1 MFQGKMNGDDLR
13 RARER
18 AGLTQAQAARRIGVP
33 VDTYRTWEHGTRSP
47 RAEMHDIIAAVRA
60 GEPTPKDE
68 VAGLRELV
76 NQLGG
81 QVRDLALE
89 VLELRREVARL
100 SDR

>member
-1 MFQGKMNGDDLR
+1 MNGDELR
-13 RARER
+13 RARESR
-18 AGLTQAQAARRIGVP
+18 GLTQAQAARKIGVP

-47 RAEMHDIIAAVRA
+47 RAEMRTVIAAVMA

-68 VAGLRELV
+68 MAGLRELV
-76 NQLGG
+76 NQLGA

-100 SDR
+100 SGR